1 MARSFCSCTFHA
13 TCKKKNE
20 KEVWDSVMPITFHED
35 YLLCFMV
42 SQKGGG
48 QLHNRTTW
56 NYFNPS
62 FSALMLFKHTCAY
75 ICNFSYSLEVWEIM
89 LTFIFLFSILFAPCA
104 FMLPLHPQ
112 ALTLRRNLV
121 PKFLSNI
128 LKCVFLKATYLLYR
142 QVIENLW
149 IFAPWEIPNDI

>member
-1 MARSFCSCTFHA
+1 MARSFCSTFHA

-20 KEVWDSVMPITFHED
+20 KEFCDSMMPITFHED
-35 YLLCFMV
+35 YLLCFMI

-48 QLHNRTTW
+48 QLHNNTTW

-62 FSALMLFKHTCAY
+62 FYALMLFKHTWAY

-89 LTFIFLFSILFAPCA
+89 VTFIFLFILFAPCT

-112 ALTLRRNLV
+112 SLTLRRNLV
-121 PKFLSNI
+121 PKFMSNI